1 MPGTDAFEVGVFEQ
15 SGLDPHTFLLL
26 IETHP
31 DEIFFAVDGLAIDE
45 FEMVLIR
52 SCEEYGVG
60 V

>member
-15 SGLDPHTFLLL
+15 SCFDPHTFLLFNQ
-26 IETHP
+26 TNP
-31 DEIFFAVDGLAIDE
+31 DDIFFAVDGLAIDE
-45 FEMVLIR
+45 FIMVLIG